1 MGERGIS
8 EKELKLTAALYA
20 SRSDVVKTVRETGK
34 LPEAIPIGGF
44 SIAANIVIRERGED
58 ITLTEDEQL
67 VYDALLR
74 EKRLPGGSVILIS
87 EEIKYRSMM
96 KKNRG
101 EKNQLR

>member
-20 SRSDVVKTVRETGK
+20 SRSDVVKTLRETGK
-34 LPEAIPIGGF
+34 LPETIPIGGF
-44 SIAANIVIRERGED
+44 SIAANIVVRERGED

-87 EEIKYRSMM
+87 EEIKYQSMK

-101 EKNQLR
+101 EKDQQS